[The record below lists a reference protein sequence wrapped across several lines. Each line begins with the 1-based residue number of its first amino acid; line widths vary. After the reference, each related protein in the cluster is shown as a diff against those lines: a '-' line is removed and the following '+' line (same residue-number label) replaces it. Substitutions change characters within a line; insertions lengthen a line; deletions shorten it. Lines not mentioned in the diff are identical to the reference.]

1 MPNDTNESS
10 KHHEGFT
17 LYIMAAATVLL
28 PPLLYPVL
36 TSYFVIYPPLRLLRD
51 FMAASPPFLVFL
63 ALYISIPALLL
74 RRSLSAITRFETKS
88 SSPAVTTRAAD
99 ATANFANGLLL
110 VLLAASIVGPG
121 LIAATAL
128 YPGLSLT
135 SDSPFAMS
143 YLRLSAAI
151 LAGPA
156 AILIAAV
163 PLFLQT
169 TGSLE
174 RRAQGVPTTGRIFS
188 LERKLALGFVFAPL
202 VIVSLFGS
210 MIFMIL
216 EMVRV
221 EGEIAIPVV
230 IRMVLLVGVV
240 SLIMTIVNLRTVC
253 RQTVGPI
260 TEITRTIR
268 GMFESLRTGGHAD
281 LRTRLTMRTFDEVK
295 LLGDSINEFLDSLTV
310 TLGQVRS
317 TATQAKAAGQRITA
331 AVADSRAE
339 TTELIQVG
347 DSLGVNADN
356 LDAQVRTADHQASEL
371 RAFSEQVSLLVGE
384 QASAMEESTASV
396 RQMTDSLH
404 TIAGE
409 VEARMQKTQRLASFA
424 EQSEETM
431 SDSLQALKATHEK
444 TDAMLETVRLINAI
458 SQQTDLLAMN
468 AAIEAAHAGDA
479 GRGFAVVA
487 TEVKKLAEEAATNA
501 QNISGT
507 LTEMAGG
514 IRNSM
519 ESMESSVHAF
529 GEIRSEI
536 GTLHSGMRNVNERT
550 QEMSS
555 GTSELDVVLTRV
567 RELTGNVRDSSGDM
581 QHRMEEFA
589 KLSVGLT
596 EISQTVRSGAASMHS
611 TVQRLGDIAHDLD
624 RAGEENQAS
633 STQLNENMQRFLI
646 AEL

>member
-1 MPNDTNESS
+1 MPKDTNRSS
-10 KHHEGFT
+10 KRHEGLK

-51 FMAASPPFLVFL
+51 FMTASPPFLVFL
-63 ALYISIPALLL
+63 VLYLSIPALLL
-74 RRSLSAITRFETKS
+74 RRSLGAIAQYETHNN
-88 SSPAVTTRAAD
+88 SPALTMRAAN

-110 VLLAASIVGPG
+110 VLLAASVVGPT

-128 YPGLSLT
+128 YPGLSLS

-143 YLRLSAAI
+143 YLRLTAAI

-169 TGSLE
+169 VGNLE

-210 MIFMIL
+210 MVFMIL

-221 EGEIAIPVV
+221 EGEIAIFVV
-230 IRMVLLVGVV
+230 IRMVLVIGFV
-240 SLIMTIVNLRTVC
+240 SLVMTIMNLRTVC

-260 TEITRTIR
+260 SEITSTIR
-268 GMFESLRTGGHAD
+268 GMFESLGSGGRAD

-295 LLGDSINEFLDSLTV
+295 LLGDSINDFLDSLTV
-310 TLGQVRS
+310 TLGQVRT
-317 TATQAKAAGQRITA
+317 TAAQAETAGQRVTA
-331 AVADSRAE
+331 AVAESRAE
-339 TTELIQVG
+339 TSELMQVG
-347 DSLGVNADN
+347 NILGANADN
-356 LDAQVRTADHQASEL
+356 LDAQVRTADQQASEL
-371 RAFSEQVSLLVGE
+371 RAFSEQVSSLVGE

-404 TIAGE
+404 TIARE
-409 VEARMQKTQRLASFA
+409 VEERMQKTQRLATYA

-431 SDSLQALKATHEK
+431 RDSLMALKTTHEK

-468 AAIEAAHAGDA
+468 AAIEAAHAGEA

-487 TEVKKLAEEAATNA
+487 TEVKKLAKEVAENA
-501 QNISGT
+501 QNVSGT
-507 LTEMAGG
+507 LTEMADG

-519 ESMESSVHAF
+519 ESMENSVGAF
-529 GEIRSEI
+529 EEIRNEI
-536 GTLHSGMRNVNERT
+536 GTLHSGMQNVNQRT

-555 GTSELDVVLTRV
+555 GTSELDIVLTRV
-567 RELTGNVRDSSGDM
+567 RELSGSVRDSSGDM
-581 QHRMEEFA
+581 QHRIEEFA
-589 KLSVGLT
+589 RLSVSLT
-596 EISQTVRSGAASMHS
+596 DVSQTVRSGAATMHS
-611 TVQRLGDIAHDLD
+611 TVQRLGDIAQDLD
-624 RAGEENQAS
+624 NAGDENRVS

-646 AEL
+646 GDI

>member
-1 MPNDTNESS
+1 MQKDINRSS
-10 KHHEGFT
+10 KYDQGFK

-51 FMAASPPFLVFL
+51 FMLTSPPFLVFL
-63 ALYISIPALLL
+63 VLYFSVPALLL
-74 RRSLSAITRFETKS
+74 LRSIGAITQYETNTR
-88 SSPAVTTRAAD
+88 SPAVTLRAAN
-99 ATANFANGLLL
+99 ATANFANGLLV
-110 VLLAASIVGPG
+110 VLLAASVVGPAI
-121 LIAATAL
+121 IAATAL

-135 SDSPFAMS
+135 SDAPFAMS
-143 YLRLSAAI
+143 YLRFTAAI

-169 TGSLE
+169 IGNLE
-174 RRAQGVPTTGRIFS
+174 RRAQGVPTSGRIFS

-210 MIFMIL
+210 MVFMIL

-221 EGEIAIPVV
+221 EGEIAILVV
-230 IRMVLLVGVV
+230 IRMILVIGFV
-240 SLIMTIVNLRTVC
+240 SLIMTIMNLRTVC

-260 TEITRTIR
+260 SEITNTIR
-268 GMFESLRTGGHAD
+268 GMFESLGSGGRAD

-295 LLGDSINEFLDSLTV
+295 LLGDSINDFLDSLTV
-310 TLGQVRS
+310 TLGQVR
-317 TATQAKAAGQRITA
+317 TTA
-331 AVADSRAE
+331 AQADEAGKRIAAAVDNSRTE
-339 TTELIQVG
+339 TSELIQVG
-347 DSLGVNADN
+347 DNLGINADN
-356 LDAQVRTADHQASEL
+356 LDAQIRTADQQASGL

-409 VEARMQKTQRLASFA
+409 VEARMQKTSRLATFA
-424 EQSEETM
+424 EESEETM
-431 SDSLQALKATHEK
+431 SDSLQALKSTHEK

-468 AAIEAAHAGDA
+468 AAIEAAHAGEA

-487 TEVKKLAEEAATNA
+487 TEVKKLAEEVAENA

-519 ESMESSVHAF
+519 ETMESSVHAF

-536 GTLHSGMRNVNERT
+536 GTLHNGMQNVNERT

-555 GTSELDVVLTRV
+555 GASELDVVLTRV

-581 QHRMEEFA
+581 QNRMEEFA
-589 KLSVGLT
+589 KLSVSLT
-596 EISQTVRSGAASMHS
+596 EISQTVRSGAATMHS
-611 TVQRLGDIAHDLD
+611 TVQRLGDIAEDLD
-624 RAGEENQAS
+624 RAGDENRTS
-633 STQLNENMQRFLI
+633 STHLNENMQRFLI